1 MIRLNITK
9 NGKVFVKSFVQKIDL
24 QNYVLDFI
32 GADQY
37 SNFTNTAEKI
47 WNLNVGTSLSV
58 NGYTIA
64 MAGKSRAGMVIL
76 IPLKVERCL
85 VLWVVKNFLYYLKLI
100 NLYDKQKVKQLWV
113 IM

>member
-64 MAGKSRAGMVIL
+64 MAGKSRAG
-76 IPLKVERCL
+76 
-85 VLWVVKNFLYYLKLI
+85 N
-100 NLYDKQKVKQLWV
+100 
-113 IM
+113 IMLGGE